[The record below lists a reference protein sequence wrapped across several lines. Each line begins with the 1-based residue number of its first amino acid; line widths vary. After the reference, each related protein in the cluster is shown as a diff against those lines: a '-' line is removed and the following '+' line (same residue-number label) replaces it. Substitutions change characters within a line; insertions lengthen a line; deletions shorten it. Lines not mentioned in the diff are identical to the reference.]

1 MRHSNEL
8 NSTSFFSSKGSRI
21 ENQKFPEEII
31 ENESKMEELETNKF
45 WDFSRNIDLEDFD
58 TQRVYRILMNQD
70 RFIRH
75 LMGHFEMGYFEM
87 ISSNGM
93 PVNQISQL
101 MSLQD

>member
-1 MRHSNEL
+1 
-8 NSTSFFSSKGSRI
+8 
-21 ENQKFPEEII
+21 
-31 ENESKMEELETNKF
+31 MEELETNKF

-75 LMGHFEMGYFEM
+75 LMGHFEMVYFET

>member
-1 MRHSNEL
+1 MIL
-8 NSTSFFSSKGSRI
+8 SSKGSRI
-21 ENQKFPEEII
+21 ENQKIPEEII

-70 RFIRH
+70 RFPEFYGSLWRLLIEVQSENH
-75 LMGHFEMGYFEM
+75 KSL
-87 ISSNGM
+87 S
-93 PVNQISQL
+93 

>member
-75 LMGHFEMGYFEM
+75 LMDHFEMGHLET
-87 ISSNGM
+87 ISSNE
-93 PVNQISQL
+93 
-101 MSLQD
+101 

>member
-1 MRHSNEL
+1 MIL
-8 NSTSFFSSKGSRI
+8 SSKGSRI
-21 ENQKFPEEII
+21 ENQKIPEEII

-70 RFIRH
+70 RFPEFYGSWWRLLIEVQSENH
-75 LMGHFEMGYFEM
+75 KSL
-87 ISSNGM
+87 S
-93 PVNQISQL
+93 